1 LIAEDTMHNW
11 LELHLQARE
20 KMADALRTAEDVR
33 RGRAAAP
40 PGPEKRP
47 TSLILTRGEVLSIH
61 VRRGGLRITCR
72 TGRVWATGSR
82 SREDTLLTLNESVS
96 YDTRGT
102 VVIQALRTTTLRLD
116 WQAESR
122 VALGALPHPAL
133 LLG

>member
-1 LIAEDTMHNW
+1 MHNW

-20 KMADALRTAEDVR
+20 KMADALRMAEEAR
-33 RGRAAAP
+33 RGRVDARRH
-40 PGPEKRP
+40 PERRP
-47 TSLILTRGEVLSIH
+47 TSVILARGEVLTIH
-61 VRRGGLRITCR
+61 VQRGGLCITCR
-72 TGRVWATGSR
+72 TGRAWATSNR

-102 VVIQALRTTTLRLD
+102 VVVQALRTTTLRLD
-116 WQAESR
+116 WQAESH